1 MREKLA
7 RYLAKHGRSTE
18 ARALVQ
24 TNLGTDKELIR
35 IDCLAGEVTDETKE
49 CLLMWLNPKRKKN
62 KLRGPSIGLEPFD
75 KCSLLL
81 RFERLIDEILTDAD
95 FEPIHD
101 FVRGIRYDEV
111 F

>member
-1 MREKLA
+1 
-7 RYLAKHGRSTE
+7 
-18 ARALVQ
+18 
-24 TNLGTDKELIR
+24 
-35 IDCLAGEVTDETKE
+35 
-49 CLLMWLNPKRKKN
+49 MWLNPKRKKS
-62 KLRGPSIGLEPFD
+62 KLRGPSIGLETFD
-75 KCSLLL
+75 ECSLLL